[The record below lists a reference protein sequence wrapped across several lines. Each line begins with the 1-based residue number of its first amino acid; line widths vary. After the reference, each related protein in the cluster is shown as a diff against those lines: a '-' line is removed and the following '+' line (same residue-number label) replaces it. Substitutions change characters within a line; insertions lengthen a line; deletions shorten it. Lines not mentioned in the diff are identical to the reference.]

1 MYMCN
6 CCGGSLEKIFD
17 LGMQP
22 LANKYPY
29 FKRDFETEFSQKL
42 EVYLCSRCGYCHVP
56 CIADRA
62 LFFENYYYLS
72 SVNKELVDHFTE
84 MADWLEQ
91 DGARFV
97 LDVGSNDGVLL
108 KPLRDLGIRCIG
120 IDPSRNVGEI
130 ANRNGL
136 ETIIG
141 FFDSDIAKKLIQEKG
156 RPDVIVA
163 SSVFTH
169 LSDPGDFFSVCHTLL
184 EEGGRVVIEIEFLND
199 IIESLGFERFYFDRP
214 HYYSINS
221 LRYISLRY
229 GFIMTDI
236 ERIKT
241 HGGSVRVT
249 FCRSIDHSRSKGNNF
264 SDTQT
269 LTGERIT
276 SRFEEFNQSCLELK
290 HELKQYK
297 RNGIRIGAYGCPARF
312 STITNFAEIGSD
324 LIPFVVD
331 DSPLKQGRS
340 SPGQHI
346 KILSYED
353 SPKVSTYLVFAYE
366 YIDSIRSRVSRSDVM
381 YLRPVPLTKL

>member
-1 MYMCN
+1 
-6 CCGGSLEKIFD
+6 
-17 LGMQP
+17 
-22 LANKYPY
+22 
-29 FKRDFETEFSQKL
+29 
-42 EVYLCSRCGYCHVP
+42 
-56 CIADRA
+56 
-62 LFFENYYYLS
+62 
-72 SVNKELVDHFTE
+72 
-84 MADWLEQ
+84 
-91 DGARFV
+91 
-97 LDVGSNDGVLL
+97 
-108 KPLRDLGIRCIG
+108 
-120 IDPSRNVGEI
+120 
-130 ANRNGL
+130 
-136 ETIIG
+136 
-141 FFDSDIAKKLIQEKG
+141 
-156 RPDVIVA
+156 
-163 SSVFTH
+163 
-169 LSDPGDFFSVCHTLL
+169 
-184 EEGGRVVIEIEFLND
+184 
-199 IIESLGFERFYFDRP
+199 
-214 HYYSINS
+214 
-221 LRYISLRY
+221 
-229 GFIMTDI
+229 
-236 ERIKT
+236 
-241 HGGSVRVT
+241 VT